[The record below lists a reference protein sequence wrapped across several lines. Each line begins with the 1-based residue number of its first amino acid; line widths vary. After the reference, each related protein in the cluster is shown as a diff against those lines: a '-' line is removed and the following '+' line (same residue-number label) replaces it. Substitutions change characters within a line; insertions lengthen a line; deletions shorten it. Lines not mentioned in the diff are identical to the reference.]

1 MADAYYIVDSG
12 KSFGQ
17 AVADLEA
24 AIARRRF
31 GVLHVHDIGATLR
44 GKGLAFDGE
53 CKVLDVCQPQQ
64 AAKVL
69 AADLRLNMA
78 LPCRVSV
85 YTEGGRTRIGMLR
98 PARMLEAL
106 SDAAVPGAVAREVEE
121 TLAQAIDE
129 AR

>member
-1 MADAYYIVDSG
+1 MTDAYYIVDSD
-12 KSFGQ
+12 KPFVR

-24 AIARRRF
+24 AIGRRRF
-31 GVLHVHDIGATLR
+31 GVLHVHDMGATLR
-44 GKGLAFDGE
+44 GKGLAFEGE
-53 CKVLDVCQPQQ
+53 CKVLEVCQPQQ

-106 SDAAVPGAVAREVEE
+106 SDARAAGAAAREVEE
-121 TLAQAIDE
+121 TLALAIDE